1 MSSQETTTHQ
11 TEPKFERTQLS
22 QAIGN
27 QGQEPETVTQVQQA
41 LKEQAQLLQEQQA
54 AGVNSKQARSRIEGL
69 IEGIRALVFRLVNAV
84 RRLFSLPPLGQTDV
98 APNQE
103 QPQFSFDADQ
113 AGAAAKQSTS
123 PNRDRVTEGNV
134 ESQADGDLDSDKDVG
149 DYHPDGAGQFSFA
162 GPGDLKHADAD
173 SPDLAQQE
181 YSLFTGNSPV
191 ASTLFKK
198 GDGSFGMK
206 SAYVGELN
214 ADAKQVMKQSLERL
228 DATLNKVLADPK
240 IAMSSEP
247 AAKMI
252 NDLDMAA
259 IHSSMQ
265 QCEKALVTDLVNRLQ
280 PPNQEKG
287 TDPGPMGK
295 RILKTAVE
303 AIVTGLPLAAEE
315 TIKCTLNDQNMQE
328 RVREYLRENRPLI
341 EEYLVNRSTVSA
353 LHQFA
358 PQRQKVTE
366 TDVQLE
372 QKAQQVLVR
381 QEQIRTDILPD
392 GKVSAED
399 LIALEES
406 ADLDLDENGLIR
418 TARPA
423 M

>member
-1 MSSQETTTHQ
+1 MSTQEATTHQ
-11 TEPKFERTQLS
+11 SEPKFERTQLS
-22 QAIGN
+22 QAIGS
-27 QGQEPETVTQVQQA
+27 QGKEPETVTQVQQA
-41 LKEQAQLLQEQQA
+41 LKEQTQLLQEQQA
-54 AGVNSKQARSRIEGL
+54 AGVNSQQTRSRIEGL

-103 QPQFSFDADQ
+103 QPQFSFDANQ
-113 AGAAAKQSTS
+113 GGAAA
-123 PNRDRVTEGNV
+123 TEGNV
-134 ESQADGDLDSDKDVG
+134 QSQADGDLDSDKDVG
-149 DYHPDGAGQFSFA
+149 GYHPDGAGQFSFA
-162 GPGDLKHADAD
+162 GSGDLKHTDSD

-181 YSLFTGNSPV
+181 YSLFTGNSPI

-240 IAMSSEP
+240 VAMSSEP

-259 IHSSMQ
+259 IHCSMQ

-280 PPNQEKG
+280 PPNQEKEI
-287 TDPGPMGK
+287 DPGPIGK

-341 EEYLVNRSTVSA
+341 EEYLVSRSTVSA

-358 PQRQKVTE
+358 PQLQKVPE
-366 TDVQLE
+366 TDTQLE
-372 QKAQQVLVR
+372 QKAQQALVR

-418 TARPA
+418 ASRPA
-423 M
+423 I